1 MNSSAANAATKTIT
15 KAKFGGGDMV
25 RRTVG
30 PVRYLGHL
38 IGDGQWRGA
47 GDKHPDG
54 KTTLQAGSW
63 VYLIAHDRGGRRV
76 FLENELAQW

>member
-54 KTTLQAGSW
+54 KTTLQAGSSRT
-63 VYLIAHDRGGRRV
+63 IAAGAASSSRTNSPSG
-76 FLENELAQW
+76 E